1 LRSEHLVAVE
11 IMFPFGSLS
20 SILNLKMFEWNTIWD
35 EYILKVL
42 KTTLGILDEFYWN
55 TSDCVIARRENRAYH
70 SVDLLKKLDQPV
82 KNLINYDSTEITA
95 SFSKSPDV
103 LSKVKWNP
111 VDFKWRQNEG
121 KKKTFSL
128 S

>member
-1 LRSEHLVAVE
+1 LRSEQLVAVE

-20 SILNLKMFEWNTIWD
+20 SIFNLKMFEWNTIWN

-42 KTTLGILDEFYWN
+42 KTTLGMLDEFYWN
-55 TSDCVIARRENRAYH
+55 TSDCVIARRKNRAYH
-70 SVDLLKKLDQPV
+70 SVGLLKKLDEPV
-82 KNLINYDSTEITA
+82 KNLNNYDSTEITA
-95 SFSKSPDV
+95 SSSRSPDV

-111 VDFKWRQNEG
+111 VDFEWRQ
-121 KKKTFSL
+121 KKTFSL